1 MVTLSPIRIGWLK
14 KRMAL
19 AVKFESID
27 YCAKKPTPKTGSI
40 DDHKINICLKSTTQI
55 IASIEEARN

>member
-1 MVTLSPIRIGWLK
+1 
-14 KRMAL
+14 MAL